1 MLLMV
6 EENCSY
12 GCGTEGSSAETGC
25 CQTNDAT
32 NARIE
37 PWVTGTIATPAGV
50 IPRIASELRFTDI
63 LGSWKARWNIGRMNY
78 KIAPGLYGVG
88 NPNAAAP
95 VLVTANYKM
104 TFDCLRSQLGG
115 RDLWILVLDTK
126 GINVWCAAGKGTF
139 GTGELVQRI
148 AKVNMSEIVSHRNL
162 ILPQLGAP
170 GVTALEVFRLSDFKV
185 IYGPV
190 RANDLPEFLDA
201 GCKATTKMRE
211 VRFGWRNRL
220 AVIPVELVNAFKP
233 ALIWFIILFFLN
245 WLAVG
250 AITFGG
256 LIRYTAVNY
265 IPYLGAILLGTV
277 LVPLLLPV
285 IPGRAFAW
293 KGWLVGLLWA
303 MGYIALTSPQSWG
316 GITAYLLLLP
326 AIASFLAMN
335 FTGASTYTSLSGV
348 VAEMKLAVPFQLVT
362 AGLGFLFLVARAFV
376 KF

>member
-1 MLLMV
+1 MV

-12 GCGTEGSSAETGC
+12 GCGTKGSSAKTGC

-170 GVTALEVFRLSDFKV
+170 GVTALEVFGLSGFKV

-201 GCKATTKMRE
+201 GCKATTEMRE